1 MATTI
6 DSPASTRRLPR
17 AERRE
22 QIVVAAAG
30 VFVQGGF
37 DGTAMDDVARA
48 AGVTRLIVYRIFAS
62 KHDLYMAVLTSVA
75 DDLRETFS
83 SLRSD
88 EPVAPLLLGVGR
100 RHADAFRL
108 LWRHAAHEPQ
118 FAGVAATFRVVVDA
132 FAEERLA
139 MRLDDEVLRH
149 WAARSVVAHLWES
162 VCLWLDDGSPERD
175 DEVAHALG
183 EGTRAM
189 IAAWARDAD

>member
-1 MATTI
+1 MTTTTE
-6 DSPASTRRLPR
+6 SSAASRRLPR

-22 QIVVAAAG
+22 QVLTTAAS
-30 VFVQGGF
+30 VFVRTGF
-37 DGTAMDDVARA
+37 EGTSMDDVARA
-48 AGVTRLIVYRIFAS
+48 AGVTRLIVYRIFES
-62 KHDLYMAVLTSVA
+62 KHDLYIAVLASVA
-75 DDLRETFS
+75 DDLHDTFS
-83 SLRSD
+83 PLRSD

-100 RHADAFRL
+100 RHPDAFRL
-108 LWRHAAHEPQ
+108 LWRHAAHEPE
-118 FAGVAATFRVVVDA
+118 FAGVAATFRVLVDA

-139 MRLDDEVLRH
+139 VLLDDEVLRH

-189 IAAWARDAD
+189 IAAWARNAD